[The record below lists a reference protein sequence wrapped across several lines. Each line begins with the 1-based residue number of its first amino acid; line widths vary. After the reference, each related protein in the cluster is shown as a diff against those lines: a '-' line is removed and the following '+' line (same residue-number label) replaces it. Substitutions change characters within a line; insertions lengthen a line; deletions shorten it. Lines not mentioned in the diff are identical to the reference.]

1 MPDTF
6 TTTADEV
13 LAGIDLTRRQI
24 VITGATAGLGLA
36 AARAFARAGADI
48 VLIGRDAAKLAAAQ
62 ETVDADGSGTITTE
76 HGDLAD
82 LNAVA
87 ELAEKL
93 KASLSRLDVLVL
105 NAGIMAAPLERSPQ
119 GHEMHLAVSHLG
131 HHLLTTALIDLLKAS
146 KARVIALSSSGHG
159 LAPFDF
165 DDPDF
170 TTRDYDKW
178 AAYGQAK
185 TATALFAGEMANRFG
200 NDGIVTVAVH
210 PGVIKT
216 QLQRHL
222 SEAEEEYV
230 LQMSAERGGDPHC
243 RSRRGQHRLGRRRT
257 RGSRQQRQLH
267 RQLLDRQRSPRAARQ
282 QRRRRSPTLDPHR
295 RPSRNEPLSSSG
307 RLRSRSISSLGPSR
321 RL

>member
-1 MPDTF
+1 MF

-13 LAGIDLTRRQI
+13 LAGIDLTGRQI

-48 VLIGRDAAKLAAAQ
+48 TLTGRDAAKLAAAR

-76 HGDLAD
+76 QADLAD
-82 LNAVA
+82 LKAVA

-105 NAGIMAAPLERSPQ
+105 NAGIMAAPLERSPE
-119 GHEMHLAVSHLG
+119 GHEMQRAVSHLG
-131 HHLLTTALIDLLKAS
+131 HHLLTTALVDLLKAS
-146 KARVIALSSSGHG
+146 KARVVALSSSGHR
-159 LAPFDF
+159 LSPFNF

-170 TTRDYDKW
+170 ITREYDKW

-185 TATALFAGEMANRFG
+185 TATALFAVEMAKRFG

-216 QLQRHL
+216 ELQRHL

-230 LQMSAERGGDPHC
+230 LSMSAEQGEVRSVEAGAASIVWAAVAPEVADNNGSYIANCSIANALRAPHA
-243 RSRRGQHRLGRRRT
+243 SSGE
-257 RGSRQQRQLH
+257 
-267 RQLLDRQRSPRAARQ
+267 DAARLWNVTEELVATN
-282 QRRRRSPTLDPHR
+282 R
-295 RPSRNEPLSSSG
+295 
-307 RLRSRSISSLGPSR
+307 
-321 RL
+321 